1 MLCQESAINY
11 ATCRLYEVLSLNPKA
26 DVECTD
32 SIQRLCLSGDD
43 KDKGMTT
50 GQTEAKETLSRDHA
64 RREAV
69 VAQMLQERSQR
80 QSVSRE
86 EIRKMRAEGRY

>member
-1 MLCQESAINY
+1 M
-11 ATCRLYEVLSLNPKA
+11 ATGRHTEVRDTLP
-26 DVECTD
+26 
-32 SIQRLCLSGDD
+32 RD
-43 KDKGMTT
+43 K
-50 GQTEAKETLSRDHA
+50 A

-69 VAQMLQERSQR
+69 VTQILEERNQR

>member
-1 MLCQESAINY
+1 
-11 ATCRLYEVLSLNPKA
+11 
-26 DVECTD
+26 
-32 SIQRLCLSGDD
+32 
-43 KDKGMTT
+43 MTT
-50 GQTEAKETLSRDHA
+50 GHTEAKETLSREHA

-69 VAQMLQERSQR
+69 VTQMLEERNKR

>member
-1 MLCQESAINY
+1 M
-11 ATCRLYEVLSLNPKA
+11 ATGRHTEVR
-26 DVECTD
+26 D
-32 SIQRLCLSGDD
+32 
-43 KDKGMTT
+43 
-50 GQTEAKETLSRDHA
+50 TLPRDNA

-69 VAQMLQERSQR
+69 VTQMLEDRNQR

>member
-1 MLCQESAINY
+1 
-11 ATCRLYEVLSLNPKA
+11 
-26 DVECTD
+26 
-32 SIQRLCLSGDD
+32 
-43 KDKGMTT
+43 MTT
-50 GQTEAKETLSRDHA
+50 GHAEAKETLSRDHA

-69 VAQMLQERSQR
+69 VTQILEERSQR

>member
-1 MLCQESAINY
+1 MI
-11 ATCRLYEVLSLNPKA
+11 
-26 DVECTD
+26 
-32 SIQRLCLSGDD
+32 
-43 KDKGMTT
+43 T
-50 GQTEAKETLSRDHA
+50 GHTQAKETLSRDHA

-69 VAQMLQERSQR
+69 VNQMLEERSHR

>member
-1 MLCQESAINY
+1 M
-11 ATCRLYEVLSLNPKA
+11 ATGRHTEVRDTLPH
-26 DVECTD
+26 
-32 SIQRLCLSGDD
+32 D
-43 KDKGMTT
+43 KV
-50 GQTEAKETLSRDHA
+50 

-69 VAQMLQERSQR
+69 VTQMLEERNQR